1 MATPS
6 GTLSGT
12 RIPTLIPTLMGTLI
26 PTLMGTQAIAY
37 LGNLPERLL
46 PQVSHAPRGPSRA
59 KNARD
64 GPRYAWRRVRD

>member
-1 MATPS
+1 M
-6 GTLSGT
+6 GTQTGT
-12 RIPTLIPTLMGTLI
+12 RIPTCIPTLMGTLI

-37 LGNLPERLL
+37 LGNPLERRL

-59 KNARD
+59 KTARD